1 MPDQDADKPVRARTP
16 GPSGHTPG
24 PKAPEP
30 DEETAHLSE
39 AARGVIRQSADPRLD
54 AHLARMLSDTEA
66 APSRGAGHADLS
78 AELER
83 AREELAA
90 AQSNAAAARAEA
102 ESARAKVETARIEAD
117 TARRRTTTL
126 IWLLAAAA
134 VAILILLVVVALR

>member
-1 MPDQDADKPVRARTP
+1 MPDEDADEPVRARTP
-16 GPSGHTPG
+16 GPSGHPPV

-30 DEETAHLSE
+30 DQETAHLSE

-66 APSRGAGHADLS
+66 GPRGAGHADLS

-90 AQSNAAAARAEA
+90 AQSDVVAARMEA
-102 ESARAKVETARIEAD
+102 E

-126 IWLLAAAA
+126 IWLFAAAV